1 MNITREQS
9 NTLRAIAIIMVLIGH
24 GFSRL
29 GESNLDILKWGG
41 GCGVA
46 IFLIISGYGMTESY
60 KKNGLQFKNYWK
72 KRIVTVMLP
81 YWSAM
86 ILQSFIDYFL
96 IHRRMKP
103 GLWLLS
109 FCGYNDYDSIEGI
122 DSTMWYITFIMACYL
137 IFFVSFKIPRISDN
151 VKVAILL
158 SVFILG
164 FANRMILTTDWY
176 INYFSF
182 PIGILISIYGK
193 KIEYWM
199 KNIVIAISLL
209 AFVGISTGYYGGK
222 ISIGNI
228 WLIYSM
234 FGGLFF
240 VFCNITINNSLIA
253 KIGEASY
260 AIYLVE
266 GMVVDK
272 LRIYYAVEG
281 TQVDILV
288 YWILSVE
295 LGLCFHYI
303 YKRIKNKIMV
313 NPSMLEAKGE
323 T

>member
-1 MNITREQS
+1 MKISREQS
-9 NTLRAIAIIMVLIGH
+9 NTLRAIAIIMVLVGH

-46 IFLIISGYGMTESY
+46 IFLILSGYGMSESY

-72 KRIVTVMLP
+72 KRIVVVMIP
-81 YWSAM
+81 YWCVM

-96 IHRRMKP
+96 LHRRMKA

-109 FCGYNDYDSIEGI
+109 FCGYSDYDSLEGI
-122 DSTMWYITFIMACYL
+122 DPTMWYITFIMVCYF
-137 IFFVSFKIPRISDN
+137 IFFVVFKIPRISDN
-151 VKVAILL
+151 IKVAILL
-158 SVFILG
+158 SIFILG
-164 FANRMILTTDWY
+164 FANKMILTTDWY

-182 PIGILISIYGK
+182 PIGVLVSIYGE
-193 KIEYWM
+193 KINDWM
-199 KNIVIAISLL
+199 KNIVIAVSLL
-209 AFVGISTGYYGGK
+209 VFVGISTGYYSEK
-222 ISIGNI
+222 MSISNI
-228 WLIYSM
+228 ELIYSM

-240 VFCNITINNSLIA
+240 VFCNIKLNKRLIA

-266 GMVVDK
+266 GLVVDK

-281 TQVDILV
+281 TQMDILV

-295 LGLCFHYI
+295 LGLLIHCI
-303 YKRIKNKIMV
+303 YKRIKNEIMV
-313 NPSMLEAKGE
+313 KQSMLEVNG
-323 T
+323 